1 MLGGSFLPLRRRS
14 FPYSWEEHI
23 QWPFLSAARNA
34 AANLWNIEA
43 SFQHRSL
50 TVDGRAGMT
59 GPWFP
64 HRGQF
69 GWSQSHQRPLPP
81 PIFINQ
87 GCFIS
92 SCKACV
98 DAMAKQ
104 LANKIG
110 PSWHISNNR
119 GNNMI
124 DVVDGY
130 TLRQHL
136 NNKTFCEWRIEL
148 PNRNRFDPASQI
160 QLAPQMRELPPK
172 KIIFVSD
179 VVTAV
184 RQESRS
190 GAGGSIDYWRI
201 SHQLPE
207 TSFEPKLF
215 TCCICPN
222 PYHTW
227 LCFGFT
233 L

>member
-136 NNKTFCEWRIEL
+136 NNKTFCELRKVL

-160 QLAPQMRELPPK
+160 QLAPHMRELPPK
-172 KIIFVSD
+172 KDNICVWCGDSGEAREQI
-179 VVTAV
+179 
-184 RQESRS
+184 RS
-190 GAGGSIDYWRI
+190 GGEYRLLA
-201 SHQLPE
+201 HQPSAARDIFWAKTVHLLHLP
-207 TSFEPKLF
+207 
-215 TCCICPN
+215 
-222 PYHTW
+222 
-227 LCFGFT
+227 
-233 L
+233 